1 MPDRS
6 YLNVYNGT
14 SYATLMTDDQSFQ
27 GSWSNPNVPLLIFKD
42 NSLPGTSVDYHGG
55 PVSSGTPVE
64 LLFWGDW
71 WNSDEGVARRNLYV
85 TRAQGLLASDYF
97 SELVQYG
104 VAKPTWRGARVV
116 TNPEPLAA
124 FNSNDDVQ
132 SVPDLIDTLVDDNV
146 FPDPDDE
153 KIAFVVFM
161 AKGFTQSIGQNGSH
175 TDDYTSDFPWVSEV
189 LGAKGWFWVAWV
201 RFFGNPGATGGDE
214 DPESAMRT
222 CSHELVEMLTDPE
235 LDGWYAGSVSGEI
248 ADAGVTPTTGT
259 KQTAWVNGV
268 QVQAYWSNRHGAT
281 VIPIDRD
288 YKARIVGTI
297 HSDRRVSETGTY
309 RPDAGDS
316 KLCNL
321 SPKCC
326 LEQREYRYTMV
337 KQDETV
343 QLHVETGRYRQPQF
357 MWSIEGTPVSKSTTL
372 SLSVIAGTF
381 DGHIPKFGP
390 QTVKVACT
398 PANNQ
403 LTLTTTGTGANFD
416 IQVSCAV
423 TDASIAGNLTTNAI
437 ATPAVTVG
445 FVGVEVADDPEYQKQ
460 KDACNQALRD
470 MFQKL
475 GVGKSTKGKIGD
487 PVQFGRAIL
496 RDLPAY
502 TRVQAYGNAKQVVEL
517 SRMVNAFLPK
527 DSAGPVIDALVK
539 GTPALQAALAR
550 QQPDGDVGLQL
561 NVVTADGA
569 PFRGTVDIECKH
581 QTLSDHRNFRNVD
594 ASDTIAIRGLMRAPQ
609 GLYEVT
615 VTPTTVFKPVSQFVD
630 IPASGSISAEFRVG
644 VNSR

>member
-6 YLNVYNGT
+6 YLNIYNGM
-14 SYATLMTDDQSFQ
+14 SYATLMPDDQSIQ

-55 PVSSGTPVE
+55 RVSSGTPVE

-71 WNSDEGVARRNLYV
+71 WNSDEGAARLNLYV
-85 TRAQGLLASDYF
+85 TRAQDLLASDYF

-104 VAKPTWRGARVV
+104 VAKPTWRGAKVV
-116 TNPEPLAA
+116 TDPEPLAA
-124 FNSNDDVQ
+124 FNSNKDVQ
-132 SVPDLIDTLVDDNV
+132 SVPDLIGALIDDNV

-153 KIAFVVFM
+153 RIAFVVFM
-161 AKGFTQSIGQNGSH
+161 AKGFTTSLGENGSH
-175 TDDYTSDFPWVSEV
+175 TKDYDFDFPW
-189 LGAKGWFWVAWV
+189 LDKDWYWVAWV

-248 ADAGVTPTTGT
+248 GDAASTPGTGT

-288 YKARIVGTI
+288 YKARILGTI
-297 HSDRRVSETGTY
+297 HSDRRVPEAGTF
-309 RPDAGDS
+309 RPDPGDS

-321 SPKCC
+321 TPKCC
-326 LEQREYRYTMV
+326 LEQRDYHYTNV

-343 QLHVETGRYRQPQF
+343 QLHVETGPRYRQPQF
-357 MWSIEGTPVSKSTTL
+357 VWSVEGTAVSNSTTL
-372 SLSVIAGTF
+372 SLDVIAGTF
-381 DGHIPKFGP
+381 DGHVPKFGP

-398 PANNQ
+398 PVNNQ
-403 LTLTTTGTGANFD
+403 LTLSTTGTGANFD

-423 TDASIAGNLTTNAI
+423 TDGSIVGNLKTNVI

-445 FVGVEVADDPEYQKQ
+445 FVGVEVTDDPEYQKQ

-470 MFQKL
+470 LFQKL
-475 GVGKSTKGKIGD
+475 GVGKSTKAKIGD
-487 PVQFGRAIL
+487 PVQFGSAIL
-496 RDLPAY
+496 SDLPAY
-502 TRVQAYGNAKQVVEL
+502 TRVQAYENAKQVVEL
-517 SRMVNAFLPK
+517 SRMVNAFLPTE
-527 DSAGPVIDALVK
+527 SASPVIDVLVT

-550 QQPDGDVGLQL
+550 QEPCGGDVGLQL

-581 QTLSDHRNFRNVD
+581 QTLSDRRNFRNVD
-594 ASDTIAIRGLMRAPQ
+594 ASQTIAIRGLMRAPE

-615 VTPTTVFKPVSQFVD
+615 VTPTAVFKPVSQFVN
-630 IPASGSISAEFRVG
+630 IPASGSITTEFRVDG
-644 VNSR
+644 DSR